1 MEERIEISDNIKC
14 INQVLEIVENT
25 FSDYNNGIIQKEEFK
40 CVMYDSISVLNVLIA
55 DISYAADLEPVV
67 LQEKLKNVAEKL
79 SKEYTKESVEEETHC
94 KFINMG
100 NA

>member
-1 MEERIEISDNIKC
+1 MEERIGISDNIKC
-14 INQVLEIVENT
+14 INQVLEIVEST

-40 CVMYDSISVLNVLIA
+40 SIMYDSISVLNVLIA

-67 LQEKLKNVAEKL
+67 LQEKLKNVAEKF
-79 SKEYTKESVEEETHC
+79 SKEYTKKSVEKETHC